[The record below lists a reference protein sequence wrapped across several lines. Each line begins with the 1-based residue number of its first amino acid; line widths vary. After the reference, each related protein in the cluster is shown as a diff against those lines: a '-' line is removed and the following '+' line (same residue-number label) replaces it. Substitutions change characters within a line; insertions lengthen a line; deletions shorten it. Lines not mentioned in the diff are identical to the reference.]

1 MNKCS
6 YYVTLSESWSRPTM
20 IQTTQLSDTFHL
32 FAIKKR
38 RIFMEL
44 PTEGKVNYCKH
55 SVFELSRAINPE
67 SPPQKAVEVFV
78 GFFFSS
84 APGRASQSP
93 DWSDPLRYWDSSLV
107 ETLTSM
113 SRLQIWFEIWKRKK
127 NPKTFPQVSKSI
139 EIFLPDLP
147 QPHCTDDEEICW
159 IVLSNSEH
167 RCGLVLL
174 TRYSGERLF
183 IS

>member
-1 MNKCS
+1 
-6 YYVTLSESWSRPTM
+6 
-20 IQTTQLSDTFHL
+20 
-32 FAIKKR
+32 
-38 RIFMEL
+38 MEL

-67 SPPQKAVEVFV
+67 TPPQKAVEVFV
-78 GFFFSS
+78 GGFLVQHQ
-84 APGRASQSP
+84 GERHRAQTGLIRCVTETP
-93 DWSDPLRYWDSSLV
+93 HWWKHWLQWADCKYDLRFGK
-107 ETLTSM
+107 E
-113 SRLQIWFEIWKRKK
+113 KK